1 MPKKNLVAMGQAGLS
16 GRTRAAAQ
24 PLARS
29 IARRT
34 GRSEADIL
42 ALMGGVFLAMALISF
57 LRKVDTVVKAG
68 RSGQMPADDGA
79 AGAGTAGR
87 D

>member
-1 MPKKNLVAMGQAGLS
+1 MPRKNFVAMGQACLS
-16 GRTRAAAQ
+16 GRTRAAAR

-42 ALMGGVFLAMALISF
+42 ALIGGVFLAMALISF

-68 RSGQMPADDGA
+68 RSGQVPADDGA
-79 AGAGTAGR
+79 AGAGPAGR

>member
-1 MPKKNLVAMGQAGLS
+1 MAKNTFVAMGQAGLS
-16 GRTRAAAQ
+16 GRTRAAAR
-24 PLARS
+24 PLARV

-42 ALMGGVFLAMALISF
+42 ALMGGVLLAMALISF
-57 LRKVDTVVKAG
+57 LRTVDTVVKAG
-68 RSGQMPADDGA
+68 RSGHVPADDGA